1 MKMIARRIG
10 KYTGIIALACF
21 GIGGNVYAQE
31 AANPPNFASS
41 SSLGTVGHANPPPI
55 VHGDT
60 TTVNRGNATLEFE
73 PAGTDNI
80 DTANY
85 QIWNEFASDH
95 PEIARAIAYRP
106 KAVDDPAFLR
116 KHPALATFYQQHPE
130 VRDALIADPGN
141 FAAIPPRPGE

>member
-1 MKMIARRIG
+1 MTTKRIG
-10 KYTGIIALACF
+10 KYAGLAAMVCL
-21 GIGGNVYAQE
+21 GIGGSVYAQDA
-31 AANPPNFASS
+31 AANASNSAPS
-41 SSLGTVGHANPPPI
+41 SFGTVEHANPPPI
-55 VHGDT
+55 VHGET
-60 TTVNRGNATLEFE
+60 TTANRGNATIEFE
-73 PAGTDNI
+73 PAGSNNI

-85 QIWNEFASDH
+85 QTWNEFASDH

-106 KAVDDPAFLR
+106 KAADDPAFLR